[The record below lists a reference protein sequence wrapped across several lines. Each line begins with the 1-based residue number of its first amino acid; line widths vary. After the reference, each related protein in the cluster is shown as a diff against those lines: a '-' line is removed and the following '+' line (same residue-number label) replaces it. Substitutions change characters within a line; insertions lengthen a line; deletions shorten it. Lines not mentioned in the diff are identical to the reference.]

1 MDKQVKCPWC
11 SELVTPVMSINSKE
25 YGNVKE
31 RKCPECN
38 AVISAYVEE
47 PRIVLEKVRLFQG

>member
-1 MDKQVKCPWC
+1 MDKQIKCPWC
-11 SELVTPVMSINSKE
+11 SELVTPIISINSKE
-25 YGNVKE
+25 CGNVKE

-47 PRIVLEKVRLFQG
+47 SRIVLEKVRLFQG